1 MGREQEQPAQPR
13 GQHQERTRD
22 QVVAEEVSQHGASS
36 LSYRRCGECAL
47 RVRLHFMRVRR
58 FCMWIPLKQA
68 NSRDSTTRAPR
79 DGYDSGHGP
88 LPSPQPGADPLLTLD
103 DAGRVVRRQE
113 PPASGRSRPTRLGV
127 LAYRARDQRL
137 VTADV
142 PFWFFRLKGPAAQF
156 AVRGTGLDLERLQ
169 ITPADLERHGPAV
182 VIDHT
187 NRDGDR
193 LLVWA
198 E

>member
-1 MGREQEQPAQPR
+1 MAAMARLLRRSGVLML
-13 GQHQERTRD
+13 
-22 QVVAEEVSQHGASS
+22 VVAVGAGAG
-36 LSYRRCGECAL
+36 LTIFGILAYRAVTVERADVPEAL
-47 RVRLHFMRVRR
+47 RR
-58 FCMWIPLKQA
+58 FAAI
-68 NSRDSTTRAPR
+68 RATVA
-79 DGYDSGHGP
+79 
-88 LPSPQPGADPLLTLD
+88 GADPLLTLD
-103 DAGRVVRRQE
+103 DAGRVVRRRE
-113 PPASGRSRPTRLGV
+113 PPASGRAKPTRLGV
-127 LAYRARDQRL
+127 LTYRARDQRL
-137 VTADV
+137 VSADV